1 MVYLVLGL
9 FSVLV
14 AQGHPAKAGGSNS
27 LGEGVCPG
35 PVSVRVVAGRGR
47 VCEKLSAQHFCR
59 DSGKWIWFLNP
70 VQL

>member
-47 VCEKLSAQHFCR
+47 VCEKLSA
-59 DSGKWIWFLNP
+59 
-70 VQL
+70 